1 MFKQLSIDKY
11 SVTHAIRKYF
21 AGGTAKE
28 AKMERTAESEQLI
41 ALMLRMND
49 CLRRYK
55 QQADSGKTFMI
66 LGSLREYERRRGRP
80 VTVTEIAHA
89 SGLALPNVSRLLTPI
104 EQAGFIDRVK
114 NGRTVNVVVTDEGN
128 RRLNDFWNGFSGII
142 AGALGTLT
150 ERQRKDLLE
159 SGGKV
164 ADYLEQ
170 NIKNQSAGDD

>member
-1 MFKQLSIDKY
+1 MQLNEDAERLIELMFRLRNCLHRYRQQTDK
-11 SVTHAIRKYF
+11 
-21 AGGTAKE
+21 G
-28 AKMERTAESEQLI
+28 RT
-41 ALMLRMND
+41 
-49 CLRRYK
+49 Y
-55 QQADSGKTFMI
+55 MI
-66 LGSLREYERRRGRP
+66 LGSLREYEKRRGRP
-80 VTVTEIAHA
+80 VTVSEIAHA

-104 EQAGFIDRVK
+104 EQAGLIDRVK

>member
-11 SVTHAIRKYF
+11 SVTYAIRKYF

-49 CLRRYK
+49 CLHRYK
-55 QQADSGKTFMI
+55 QQADSGKTFMV

-89 SGLALPNVSRLLTPI
+89 SGLALPNVSRLLAPI
-104 EQAGFIDRVK
+104 EQAGLIERVK
-114 NGRTVNVVVTDEGN
+114 SGRTVNVIVTEEGN
-128 RRLNDFWNGFSGII
+128 RQLDEFWNGFSKLI
-142 AGALGTLT
+142 ACAFERLT